1 MGDIIR
7 NTEFVDWL
15 GEQRPFYGNFI
26 AATAFASP
34 SPTPTPSITASNT
47 PTPSITASA
56 SPTPTRTSTGTPT
69 QTPTSTLTPTTTTT
83 LTATPTNTSTPTRT
97 PTNTPTPSNNAVCN
111 FEIVETNATE
121 PDFNGTYN
129 YFGIGYWD
137 RDNDIIVLGTY
148 LGNSYIIYREGA
160 TNNYIIWSPDF
171 ATAWQNVNTGTEDT
185 EALNNQTIT
194 IGGINYP
201 KAGTTSSGA
210 ILTYPSVCTTLT
222 PTPTITASQ
231 TQTPTPSITASKTPT
246 PTTTTTLTT
255 TPSQTPTLTKT
266 PTNTPTPSLTPG
278 LPKWVASLQSDS
290 GCGSDPLTAYTG
302 NKLFVNNVEY
312 PFQNTSNS
320 AIQEACITNLPLPLS
335 VGQSLEV
342 RIEITDALELC
353 EVGGG
358 EFYNKFIW
366 TVTSIPS
373 PGTYNCN
380 LAIVNGSTTGST
392 LTDTLSNGT
401 STYLNCPVNFVS
413 STLNAPYF
421 FVRPVNP

>member
-26 AATAFASP
+26 AATSFASP

-47 PTPSITASA
+47 PTPSTTVPVTPTPTKTST
-56 SPTPTRTSTGTPT
+56 PTPTRTPQPTPVIGLTSQIFINANDGNVTITGNTWQVNFDGYDYSGSTGSTKSQVTICVEFVSFPQKGFNYYYIINYPPGFT
-69 QTPTSTLTPTTTTT
+69 YSSGATFNEFLLEIGDFQGQFLGNYRWNATITRYLNAVQVGSPISTVVNYDPTPTSSGGCLLDIFMNSDDFFVEPLPTT
-83 LTATPTNTSTPTRT
+83 
-97 PTNTPTPSNNAVCN
+97 
-111 FEIVETNATE
+111 
-121 PDFNGTYN
+121 
-129 YFGIGYWD
+129 
-137 RDNDIIVLGTY
+137 
-148 LGNSYIIYREGA
+148 
-160 TNNYIIWSPDF
+160 
-171 ATAWQNVNTGTEDT
+171 
-185 EALNNQTIT
+185 
-194 IGGINYP
+194 
-201 KAGTTSSGA
+201 
-210 ILTYPSVCTTLT
+210 T
-222 PTPTITASQ
+222 PTPTPTK
-231 TQTPTPSITASKTPT
+231 TQTP
-246 PTTTTTLTT
+246 
-255 TPSQTPTLTKT
+255 
-266 PTNTPTPSLTPG
+266 TPTPSLTPG
-278 LPKWVASLQSDS
+278 LPKWVASLQSDN

-358 EFYNKFIW
+358 EFYNKLIW

-373 PGTYNCN
+373 PGTYDCN

-401 STYLNCPVNFVS
+401 STYLNCPINFLS
-413 STLNAPYF
+413 STFNAPYF